1 MSDEIK
7 LYIEK
12 YPTEIIKLFQEL
24 RKIIYDCAKV
34 DIEEKMWA
42 KIPTYYTGKLYIRL
56 IPFQNHINI
65 EAKAIIKHQDELSNF
80 KITPKGMLQIFVNQ
94 KVPSDILAK
103 IFAETL
109 AN

>member
-1 MSDEIK
+1 MK
-7 LYIEK
+7 LTVKEK
-12 YPTEIIKLFQEL
+12 LII
-24 RKIIYDCAKV
+24 AKEHG
-34 DIEEKMWA
+34 DK
-42 KIPTYYTGKLYIRL
+42 G
-56 IPFQNHINI
+56 FQNHINI

-80 KITPKGMLQIFVNQ
+80 KITLKGMLQIFVNQ

>member
-1 MSDEIK
+1 MK
-7 LYIEK
+7 LTVKEK
-12 YPTEIIKLFQEL
+12 LII
-24 RKIIYDCAKV
+24 AKEHV
-34 DIEEKMWA
+34 DK
-42 KIPTYYTGKLYIRL
+42 R
-56 IPFQNHINI
+56 FQNHINI